1 MVNFYDEFISYLE
14 DENKEKAVEIILKK
28 LESKEIQIVDL
39 YNTVLA
45 PALNNMECKLKD
57 KRVCIWKEHVR
68 SSIIRTIIE
77 CCYPYV
83 IREKIKDE
91 NNKNVLVICPSE
103 EYHEI
108 GARMAADFFTL
119 CGYNTIFVGSNT
131 PKEDFMT
138 AISVVNPYYV
148 VVSVTNYYNLVAAKK
163 TIERI
168 KSNGNF
174 KGKILV
180 GGYAFKNNKEAV
192 KNVGADIFIDSF
204 EDVKNLSKEGN

>member
-1 MVNFYDEFISYLE
+1 MDFYDEFISYLD
-14 DENKEKAVEIILKK
+14 DENKEKALEFILNK
-28 LESKEIQIVDL
+28 LQNGDIQIVDL
-39 YNTVLA
+39 YNKVLA

-57 KRVCIWKEHVR
+57 KRICIWKEHVR

-83 IREKIKDE
+83 IKQRIRKD
-91 NNKNVLVICPSE
+91 NGKKVVVVCPSE

-131 PKEDFMT
+131 PKEDFLA
-138 AISVVNPYYV
+138 AINEVNPYYIA
-148 VVSVTNYYNLVAAKK
+148 VSITNYYNLVAAKK
-163 TIERI
+163 VIEKI
-168 KSNGNF
+168 KGEGNF
-174 KGKILV
+174 KGKIFV

-192 KNVGADIFIDSF
+192 KNVGADNLIDSF
-204 EDVKNLSKEGN
+204 EDIKNLSKEEN

>member
-14 DENKEKAVEIILKK
+14 DENKEKAVGIILKK

-39 YNTVLA
+39 YNNVLA

-57 KRVCIWKEHVR
+57 KRICIWKEHVR

-83 IREKIKDE
+83 IREKIKE
-91 NNKNVLVICPSE
+91 ETTKNVVVICPSE

-119 CGYNTIFVGSNT
+119 CGYNTTFVGSNT

-174 KGKILV
+174 KGKVLV

-204 EDVKNLSKEGN
+204 EDVKNLSKEEN